1 MIVFVAKIHH
11 FAKRE
16 KFQEIWSREAL
27 EIFPKRLTHF
37 EEESYEIVKTNIPVN
52 QQFFITLDLFEMSFL
67 FVGKFHQ
74 KVILKILHLKKKS

>member
-1 MIVFVAKIHH
+1 LLK
-11 FAKRE
+11 KKYSKKYGQGKLW
-16 KFQEIWSREAL
+16 KFFQ
-27 EIFPKRLTHF
+27 KDF

-74 KVILKILHLKKKS
+74 KAI

>member
-11 FAKRE
+11 FAKKKYSKKYGQGKLW
-16 KFQEIWSREAL
+16 KFFQ
-27 EIFPKRLTHF
+27 KDF

-74 KVILKILHLKKKS
+74 KAI